1 MTNATHRTVK
11 PAENSLDNLF
21 LVNSTSANKGEPMQ
35 DKNSVFSDT
44 FQSVRNFFRDVFFG
58 KDEFPDVMWHNE
70 SRLHIVHEDETLT
83 AAELQM
89 LQRIMAQHIR
99 THEQV
104 RKEFKEE
111 ALSYPVGDEM
121 RNMLFREHR
130 EIKAK
135 LKSLSAL
142 QYRLKHKI
150 AARG

>member
-1 MTNATHRTVK
+1 MFK
-11 PAENSLDNLF
+11 SLKSLF
-21 LVNSTSANKGEPMQ
+21 GFFNN
-35 DKNSVFSDT
+35 
-44 FQSVRNFFRDVFFG
+44 QSVGEVFG
-58 KDEFPDVMWHNE
+58 DEIEVVYQNQML
-70 SRLHIVHEDETLT
+70 SQS
-83 AAELQM
+83 ELQM
-89 LQRIMAQHIR
+89 LQHMMAQYIR

-130 EIKAK
+130 EIKTH
-135 LKSLSAL
+135 LKKLSAL

>member
-1 MTNATHRTVK
+1 MFK
-11 PAENSLDNLF
+11 SLFGFFN
-21 LVNSTSANKGEPMQ
+21 N
-35 DKNSVFSDT
+35 
-44 FQSVRNFFRDVFFG
+44 QSVGEVFD
-58 KDEFPDVMWHNE
+58 DEIKVIHQDQML
-70 SRLHIVHEDETLT
+70 SQ
-83 AAELQM
+83 AELQM
-89 LQRIMAQHIR
+89 LQRIMARHIQA
-99 THEQV
+99 HEQV

-135 LKSLSAL
+135 LKKLSTL

>member
-1 MTNATHRTVK
+1 MIKSLFGFFNDQYVGEVFDEVK
-11 PAENSLDNLF
+11 
-21 LVNSTSANKGEPMQ
+21 VIRQ
-35 DKNSVFSDT
+35 DQMLS
-44 FQSVRNFFRDVFFG
+44 QS
-58 KDEFPDVMWHNE
+58 
-70 SRLHIVHEDETLT
+70 
-83 AAELQM
+83 ELQT
-89 LQRIMAQHIR
+89 LQRMMAQYIR
-99 THEQV
+99 IHEQV

-135 LKSLSAL
+135 LKKLSAL

>member
-1 MTNATHRTVK
+1 MFKSLFDFFNDRSVGEVFDDEVK
-11 PAENSLDNLF
+11 VIYQGQMLS
-21 LVNSTSANKGEPMQ
+21 
-35 DKNSVFSDT
+35 
-44 FQSVRNFFRDVFFG
+44 QS
-58 KDEFPDVMWHNE
+58 
-70 SRLHIVHEDETLT
+70 
-83 AAELQM
+83 ELQM
-89 LQRIMAQHIR
+89 LQHVMAQYIR

-135 LKSLSAL
+135 LKNLSAL

-150 AARG
+150 ATRG

>member
-1 MTNATHRTVK
+1 MFK
-11 PAENSLDNLF
+11 SLFGFFN
-21 LVNSTSANKGEPMQ
+21 N
-35 DKNSVFSDT
+35 
-44 FQSVRNFFRDVFFG
+44 QSVGEVFD
-58 KDEFPDVMWHNE
+58 DEIE
-70 SRLHIVHEDETLT
+70 IVLQEEMLNQS
-83 AAELQM
+83 ELQM
-89 LQRIMAQHIR
+89 LQQIMAQYIH

-135 LKSLSAL
+135 LKKLSTL
-142 QYRLKHKI
+142 QYRLKNKI

>member
-1 MTNATHRTVK
+1 MIKSLFGFFNNQYVGEVFDEVK
-11 PAENSLDNLF
+11 
-21 LVNSTSANKGEPMQ
+21 VIRQ
-35 DKNSVFSDT
+35 DQMLS
-44 FQSVRNFFRDVFFG
+44 QS
-58 KDEFPDVMWHNE
+58 
-70 SRLHIVHEDETLT
+70 
-83 AAELQM
+83 ELQT
-89 LQRIMAQHIR
+89 LQRMMAQYIR

-135 LKSLSAL
+135 LKNLSAL

>member
-1 MTNATHRTVK
+1 MFK
-11 PAENSLDNLF
+11 SLFGFFN
-21 LVNSTSANKGEPMQ
+21 N
-35 DKNSVFSDT
+35 
-44 FQSVRNFFRDVFFG
+44 QSVGEVFNDEVDVIYQ
-58 KDEFPDVMWHNE
+58 DQML
-70 SRLHIVHEDETLT
+70 SQS
-83 AAELQM
+83 ELQM
-89 LQRIMAQHIR
+89 LQQMMAQYIR

-135 LKSLSAL
+135 IKSLSAL

>member
-1 MTNATHRTVK
+1 MFK
-11 PAENSLDNLF
+11 SLFGFFN
-21 LVNSTSANKGEPMQ
+21 N
-35 DKNSVFSDT
+35 
-44 FQSVRNFFRDVFFG
+44 QSVGEVFD
-58 KDEFPDVMWHNE
+58 DEIKVIHQDQML
-70 SRLHIVHEDETLT
+70 SQS
-83 AAELQM
+83 ELQM
-89 LQRIMAQHIR
+89 LQQMMAQYIR

-135 LKSLSAL
+135 LKKLSTL

-150 AARG
+150 ADRG

>member
-1 MTNATHRTVK
+1 MFK
-11 PAENSLDNLF
+11 SLFGFFND
-21 LVNSTSANKGEPMQ
+21 
-35 DKNSVFSDT
+35 
-44 FQSVRNFFRDVFFG
+44 QSVGEVFD
-58 KDEFPDVMWHNE
+58 DEIKVIHQDQML
-70 SRLHIVHEDETLT
+70 SQS
-83 AAELQM
+83 ELQM
-89 LQRIMAQHIR
+89 LQHMMAQYIR

-130 EIKAK
+130 KHQAKIKK
-135 LKSLSAL
+135 ISSL

>member
-1 MTNATHRTVK
+1 MFK
-11 PAENSLDNLF
+11 SLFGFFN
-21 LVNSTSANKGEPMQ
+21 N
-35 DKNSVFSDT
+35 
-44 FQSVRNFFRDVFFG
+44 QSVGKVFN
-58 KDEFPDVMWHNE
+58 DEVEVIYQDQML
-70 SRLHIVHEDETLT
+70 SQS
-83 AAELQM
+83 ELQV
-89 LQRIMAQHIR
+89 LQHMMAQYIR

-150 AARG
+150 ATRG

>member
-1 MTNATHRTVK
+1 MTNQNQTL
-11 PAENSLDNLF
+11 EY
-21 LVNSTSANKGEPMQ
+21 
-35 DKNSVFSDT
+35 
-44 FQSVRNFFRDVFFG
+44 
-58 KDEFPDVMWHNE
+58 
-70 SRLHIVHEDETLT
+70 SRLHIVHEDEALT

-135 LKSLSAL
+135 LKKLSAL

-150 AARG
+150 ATRG

>member
-1 MTNATHRTVK
+1 MIKSLFGFFNDQYVGEVFDDEVK
-11 PAENSLDNLF
+11 
-21 LVNSTSANKGEPMQ
+21 VIHQ
-35 DKNSVFSDT
+35 DQMLS
-44 FQSVRNFFRDVFFG
+44 QS
-58 KDEFPDVMWHNE
+58 
-70 SRLHIVHEDETLT
+70 
-83 AAELQM
+83 ELQT
-89 LQRIMAQHIR
+89 LQRMMAQYIR

-150 AARG
+150 AAQG

>member
-1 MTNATHRTVK
+1 MFK
-11 PAENSLDNLF
+11 SLFGFFN
-21 LVNSTSANKGEPMQ
+21 N
-35 DKNSVFSDT
+35 
-44 FQSVRNFFRDVFFG
+44 QSVGEVFDDD
-58 KDEFPDVMWHNE
+58 DEIKVVFAY
-70 SRLHIVHEDETLT
+70 ETLSQS
-83 AAELQM
+83 ELQM
-89 LQRIMAQHIR
+89 LQRIVAQYIR

-130 EIKAK
+130 EIKAH
-135 LKSLSAL
+135 LKKLSAL

>member
-1 MTNATHRTVK
+1 MFK
-11 PAENSLDNLF
+11 SLF
-21 LVNSTSANKGEPMQ
+21 GFFNK
-35 DKNSVFSDT
+35 
-44 FQSVRNFFRDVFFG
+44 QSVGEFFDDDDDD
-58 KDEFPDVMWHNE
+58 DEITVVLQEEML
-70 SRLHIVHEDETLT
+70 SQS
-83 AAELQM
+83 ELQM
-89 LQRIMAQHIR
+89 LQRMMAQYIR

>member
-1 MTNATHRTVK
+1 MFK
-11 PAENSLDNLF
+11 SLFGFFN
-21 LVNSTSANKGEPMQ
+21 N
-35 DKNSVFSDT
+35 
-44 FQSVRNFFRDVFFG
+44 QSVGEVFDD
-58 KDEFPDVMWHNE
+58 DEITVVLQEEML
-70 SRLHIVHEDETLT
+70 SQS
-83 AAELQM
+83 ELQM
-89 LQRIMAQHIR
+89 LQRIMAQYIQ

-111 ALSYPVGDEM
+111 ALSHLVGDEM

-130 EIKAK
+130 QIKAK

>member
-1 MTNATHRTVK
+1 MFK
-11 PAENSLDNLF
+11 SLFGFFN
-21 LVNSTSANKGEPMQ
+21 N
-35 DKNSVFSDT
+35 
-44 FQSVRNFFRDVFFG
+44 QSVGEVFD
-58 KDEFPDVMWHNE
+58 DEITVVLQEEML
-70 SRLHIVHEDETLT
+70 SQS
-83 AAELQM
+83 ELQTI
-89 LQRIMAQHIR
+89 QRIMAQYIR

-104 RKEFKEE
+104 RKERQEQ

-121 RNMLFREHR
+121 RNVLFREHR

>member
-1 MTNATHRTVK
+1 MFK
-11 PAENSLDNLF
+11 SLFGFFN
-21 LVNSTSANKGEPMQ
+21 N
-35 DKNSVFSDT
+35 
-44 FQSVRNFFRDVFFG
+44 QSVGEVFD
-58 KDEFPDVMWHNE
+58 DEIKVIHQDQMLSQV
-70 SRLHIVHEDETLT
+70 
-83 AAELQM
+83 ELQM
-89 LQRIMAQHIR
+89 LQRIMARHIQA
-99 THEQV
+99 HEQV

-135 LKSLSAL
+135 LKKLSSL

>member
-1 MTNATHRTVK
+1 MLK
-11 PAENSLDNLF
+11 SLFGFFN
-21 LVNSTSANKGEPMQ
+21 N
-35 DKNSVFSDT
+35 
-44 FQSVRNFFRDVFFG
+44 QSVGEVFN
-58 KDEFPDVMWHNE
+58 DEVEVIYQDQML
-70 SRLHIVHEDETLT
+70 SQS
-83 AAELQM
+83 ELQM
-89 LQRIMAQHIR
+89 LQRIMAQYIR

-135 LKSLSAL
+135 IKSLSAL
-142 QYRLKHKI
+142 QYRLKHEI

>member
-1 MTNATHRTVK
+1 MFK
-11 PAENSLDNLF
+11 SLFGFFN
-21 LVNSTSANKGEPMQ
+21 N
-35 DKNSVFSDT
+35 
-44 FQSVRNFFRDVFFG
+44 QSVGEVFN
-58 KDEFPDVMWHNE
+58 DEVEVIYQDQML
-70 SRLHIVHEDETLT
+70 SQS
-83 AAELQM
+83 ELQI
-89 LQRIMAQHIR
+89 LQRMMAQYIR

-135 LKSLSAL
+135 LKKLSAL

-150 AARG
+150 VVLG

>member
-1 MTNATHRTVK
+1 MVK
-11 PAENSLDNLF
+11 SLFDFFN
-21 LVNSTSANKGEPMQ
+21 N
-35 DKNSVFSDT
+35 
-44 FQSVRNFFRDVFFG
+44 QSVG
-58 KDEFPDVMWHNE
+58 KIFDDEIKVMHQDQML
-70 SRLHIVHEDETLT
+70 SQS
-83 AAELQM
+83 ELQM

>member
-1 MTNATHRTVK
+1 MFK
-11 PAENSLDNLF
+11 SLFGF
-21 LVNSTSANKGEPMQ
+21 LNNQPVGE
-35 DKNSVFSDT
+35 VFD
-44 FQSVRNFFRDVFFG
+44 
-58 KDEFPDVMWHNE
+58 DEIEVVLQEEMLSHGEF
-70 SRLHIVHEDETLT
+70 
-83 AAELQM
+83 QM
-89 LQRIMAQHIR
+89 LQHVMAQYIR

-135 LKSLSAL
+135 LKKLSAL